1 MSYELK
7 EEEISNIIHDA
18 YTLGA
23 NSNYDRT
30 TSHTEIMDRIQAVK
44 SDTSKKTGEASE

>member
-18 YTLGA
+18 YTLGE
-23 NSNYDRT
+23 NSTYDRAT
-30 TSHTEIMDRIQAVK
+30 AHTEIMDRIRAVK
-44 SDTSKKTGEASE
+44 SDSKTTPGDTE